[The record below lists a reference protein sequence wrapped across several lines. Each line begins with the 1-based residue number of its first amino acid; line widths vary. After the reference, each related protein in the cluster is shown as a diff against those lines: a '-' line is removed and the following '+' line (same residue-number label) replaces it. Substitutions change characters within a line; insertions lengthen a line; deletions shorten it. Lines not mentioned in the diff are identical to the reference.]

1 MNGYLNISRN
11 IQNLSIFFINCKKT
25 MAIIVYRRPGRE
37 RVCLMFEEKKK
48 VNSNTN
54 NFISLLN
61 QNYLPPLGVLMSD
74 LRTTDLNILFLEM
87 ISF

>member
-11 IQNLSIFFINCKKT
+11 IQNLNIFFINCKKT

-48 VNSNTN
+48 KSQ
-54 NFISLLN
+54 L
-61 QNYLPPLGVLMSD
+61 
-74 LRTTDLNILFLEM
+74 
-87 ISF
+87 